1 MQIIKVIKD
10 PKTGITDVVY
20 LCFDC
25 DPDIY
30 PKGKPIVNDPG
41 AVKDLNTGKWSCSSC
56 ISERI
61 NKARIRRLGENHPD
75 VQYIIKAE
83 DRKVLRYNDAA
94 KRLNEHAG
102 ATLMKYKR
110 NRYTGRMLLSPN

>member
-1 MQIIKVIKD
+1 MINFNKD

-83 DRKVLRYNDAA
+83 DRKVLQHNIAA
-94 KRLNEHAG
+94 KRLNDKAG
-102 ATLMKYKR
+102 QYLMRYKR
-110 NRYTGRMLLSPN
+110 NRYTNSMPLSSST